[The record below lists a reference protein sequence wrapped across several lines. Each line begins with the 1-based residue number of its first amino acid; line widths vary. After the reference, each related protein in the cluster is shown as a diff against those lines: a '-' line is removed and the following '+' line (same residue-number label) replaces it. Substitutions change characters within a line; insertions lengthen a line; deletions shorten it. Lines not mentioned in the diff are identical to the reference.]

1 MNRLTVAL
9 FATQDA
15 DYDAVYKPY
24 LKGAND
30 MLKPFAME
38 IEVYPSNGSSDPP
51 RILPYSGPVFDAAGD
66 PGTVRAQA
74 HQALP
79 VGRGIPVIFCKRQ
92 TDTATTDADY
102 GSTIP
107 PEATEAN
114 GGIGWPCYILINTQ
128 IKSVANEVLLH
139 EMIHAAWLCKR
150 KYHDKDKASV
160 FYEYG
165 TEKNGKGGAAVRKLP
180 PEHADALR
188 KAYFSVYVP

>member
-1 MNRLTVAL
+1 MNRLTIAV

-15 DYDAVYKPY
+15 NYQALYKPY
-24 LKGAND
+24 LDGANA
-30 MLKPFAME
+30 MLKPFSME
-38 IEVYPSNGSSDPP
+38 VEVYSTNNSDAP
-51 RILPYSGPVFDAAGD
+51 RILPYTGAVFNAPGD
-66 PGTVRAQA
+66 PGTVRALA

-92 TDTATTDADY
+92 TDDATMDADY
-102 GSTIP
+102 GSTVP

-114 GGIGWPCYILINTQ
+114 GGIQWPCYILINTQ
-128 IKSVANEVLLH
+128 VKSAVNEVLLH

-150 KYHDKDKASV
+150 NKHDSDKSSV

-165 TEKNGKGGAAVRKLP
+165 TKPNGKDGAATRKLP